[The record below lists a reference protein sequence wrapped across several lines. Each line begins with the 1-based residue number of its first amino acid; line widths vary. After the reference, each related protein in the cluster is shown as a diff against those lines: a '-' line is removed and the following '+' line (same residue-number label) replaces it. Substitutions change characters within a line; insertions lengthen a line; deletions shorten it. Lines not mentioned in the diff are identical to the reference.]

1 MTIASDY
8 VELIE
13 QLPNEAN
20 VPGMIDDAIW
30 EETVIKINEDATM
43 IVVNTSTFG
52 TLKSEPPRFY
62 TFSDG
67 SKMVIE
73 NYYQDQH
80 KARAYIL

>member
-20 VPGMIDDAIW
+20 VPDMIDDAIW

-52 TLKSEPPRFY
+52 TLKSEPLRFY